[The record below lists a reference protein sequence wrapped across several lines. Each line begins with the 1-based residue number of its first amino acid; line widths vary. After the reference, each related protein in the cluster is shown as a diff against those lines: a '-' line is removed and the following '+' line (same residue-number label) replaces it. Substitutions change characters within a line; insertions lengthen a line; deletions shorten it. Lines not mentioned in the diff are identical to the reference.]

1 MELQPQQDLLNPEEL
16 RIVKFGTFWPRFWA
30 LLLDGLI
37 LAVLAP
43 INVFNNTE
51 WKSVVVLILITLVQV
66 SYKSFFE
73 YKNGA
78 TPGKM
83 ALRLRVVDNEFQK
96 ASLGKILARN
106 IFQIISTLL
115 AFCLTIYAFYQ
126 PGFEYASTSIA
137 YTALGN
143 VRTISLIINFVIFS
157 VYIIDLI
164 VMLTS
169 DESKSL
175 HDRIGGTYVIRD

>member
-1 MELQPQQDLLNPEEL
+1 MELETQQDLLNPEEL

-37 LAVLAP
+37 LAVLTP
-43 INVFNNTE
+43 LNVFNNTE
-51 WKSVVVLILITLVQV
+51 WKSIVVLILITCVQI

-73 YKNGA
+73 FKSGA

-83 ALRLRVVDNEFQK
+83 ALKLRVVDNDFQK
-96 ASLGKILARN
+96 ASLSKILARN
-106 IFQIISTLL
+106 IFQIISVLL
-115 AFCLTIYAFYQ
+115 AFALALYTFSL
-126 PGFEYASTSIA
+126 PGFEYASTS
-137 YTALGN
+137 YSYSELGN
-143 VRTISLIINFVIFS
+143 VRMISLVLNLVIFAI
-157 VYIIDLI
+157 YIIDLI

-175 HDRIGGTYVIRD
+175 HDRIGGTYVIRE